1 MNNHQQDCNANGI
14 PDTDDI
20 SSGTSN
26 DCDGNG
32 VPDECQPD
40 CNGNGIADS
49 CDIADG
55 FALDCNQNGIPDDCD
70 IAGDLS
76 LDANLNGVPDSCE
89 GPGAYWILSP
99 VTGNWYAVTDELE
112 AENASQTATNWGG
125 YLAAVGSLE
134 ENVWLATTFGDS
146 THPVWIG
153 LTDAF
158 QEGSFEWLNGEPFV
172 LDPGDVW
179 RAGEPDNLPGTF
191 GADFVVCLHDDARW
205 MDEPNEA
212 DSWPTLPRGVVEL
225 ESPDCDG
232 NGLPDVSEFLQDPSL
247 DCNGNGILDS
257 CDVLDGTSTDCD
269 GNGLPD
275 ECDVAND
282 PSLDCDGDGLHDACE
297 LDCDGDGVIDD
308 CDPVGIQICASV
320 PNSSGQ
326 AAVLSAVGGT
336 CLGQSSLELT
346 VDGLPWLLGGQLWV
360 STDGPRP
367 RHPYQLGTVCV
378 GRPVVLAIVLE
389 GNEGSFSYTL
399 DLSNLPPGFQPL
411 PGDTHVFQML
421 FRDKLNNVGPYVSG
435 ALEVTFQ

>member
-326 AAVLSAVGGT
+326 AAVISAVGGT

-346 VDGLPWLLGGQLWV
+346 VDGLPWMEGGQLWV
-360 STDGPRP
+360 SMDGPRP
-367 RHPYQLGTVCV
+367 TYPFQWGTICV
-378 GRPVVLAIVLE
+378 GRPFVLAQVGE
-389 GNEGSFSYTL
+389 QAEGSFGYTL
-399 DLSNLPPGFQPL
+399 NLSDLPPGFQPL

-421 FRDKLNNVGPYVSG
+421 FRDKVNNFAPYVSG
-435 ALEVTFQ
+435 ALEVAFQ